1 MTISRW
7 IAGTALALAAIP
19 VTAAPTG
26 QISAQRLSDVDKF
39 ISSDAFEGRGPATR
53 AETKTI
59 DYIAAQ
65 YKAIGLKPGG
75 DTANGQRSWFQNV
88 PLLKSDIAGAPQFA
102 LNLGN
107 GQTIQLSQGD
117 QIALKAPLNGQS
129 AINLANTPLLFVGYG
144 VSAPERNWDDFKG
157 QDVHGKLLVV
167 LINDP
172 DFEAGGD
179 GDFGGK
185 AMTYYGRW
193 TYKYEEA
200 ARRGAAGVLIV
211 HETDPASYGWN
222 TVKNSNTNTQFDIVR
237 QDPAAE
243 HTAFESWIQR
253 PLAEQIFAASGLNFD
268 QAKAAAKLRNFQ
280 PIALKATLTANAQAN
295 VATIISHNVVG
306 YLPGTKYPDET
317 IIYSAHWDH
326 LGIGKPDDR
335 GDTIYNGALDNATG
349 IAQLLEQAR
358 AFAREPRTDRSVV
371 FLAVTAEEK
380 GLLGSEY
387 YAQNPLFPAS
397 KTVGVIN
404 TDGGQ
409 IWGPA
414 KNFTISGNAKLG
426 LLDDLIAEGKKQGR
440 YYSPDPHPEAG
451 HFYRSDHFSFAKV
464 GVPAISF
471 GDGND
476 LVNGGIA
483 RGEALGK
490 EYVTKH
496 YHQPSDE
503 WSPSWDFTGMVQDVQ
518 LMHNLGRD
526 LANSRDWPDWSP
538 DSEFRAIRDRTA
550 GRSRR
555 DALRRRPKL
564 RGRRKESAVE
574 RNARARPSRSSGRA
588 GRALDASL
596 VRCRS

>member
-1 MTISRW
+1 MMNKFRW
-7 IAGTALALAAIP
+7 FAASALAFAAIP
-19 VTAAPTG
+19 VFAASPG
-26 QISAQRLSDVDKF
+26 SFSPQRLSDIDRF

-59 DYIAAQ
+59 NYIAGQFRA
-65 YKAIGLKPGG
+65 AGLKPPGDVVGG
-75 DTANGQRSWFQNV
+75 KRSWFQNV
-88 PLLKSDIAGAPQFA
+88 PLLRSEITGSPQFS

-107 GQTIQLSQGD
+107 GQTLQLTQGNE
-117 QIALKAPLNGQS
+117 IALKAPMNGQS
-129 AINLANTPLLFVGYG
+129 SVNLANVPLVFLGYG
-144 VSAPERNWDDFKG
+144 VSAPERGWDDFKG
-157 QDVHGKLLVV
+157 VDVRGKLIVV

-172 DFEAGGD
+172 DFEGGE

-222 TVKNSNTNTQFDIVR
+222 TVKNSNTNAQFDIVR
-237 QDPAAE
+237 KDPAAT
-243 HTAFESWIQR
+243 HTVFESWIQR
-253 PLAEQIFAASGLNFD
+253 PLAERIFAASGLNFE
-268 QAKAAAKLRNFQ
+268 QAKAAARTKAFQ
-280 PIALKATLTANAQAN
+280 PIPLKATLTASAQAK
-295 VATIISHNVVG
+295 VGTITSHNVAG
-306 YLPGTKYPDET
+306 YLPGKRYPDET
-317 IIYSAHWDH
+317 VIYTAHWDH
-326 LGIGKPDDR
+326 LGIGKPDER

-349 IAQLLEQAR
+349 IAQLIEQAR
-358 AFAREPRTDRSVV
+358 AFAREPRTDRSVL

-387 YAQNPLFPAS
+387 YAHNPLFPLG
-397 KTVGVIN
+397 KTVGVLN

-409 IWGPA
+409 LWGRA
-414 KNFTISGNAKLG
+414 RNFTISGNAKLD
-426 LLDDLIAEGKKQGR
+426 LLDMLIAEGKKQGR

-483 RGEALGK
+483 RGEALQK
-490 EYVTKH
+490 EYVEKH

-503 WSPSWDFTGMVQDVQ
+503 WSPAWDFTGMAEDDQ
-518 LMHNLGRD
+518 LLHNLGRD
-526 LANSRDWPDWSP
+526 LANSRVWPNWSP
-538 DSEFRAIRDRTA
+538 DSEFRATRDQSA
-550 GRSRR
+550 GERGG
-555 DALRRRPKL
+555 AAAAPKKGE
-564 RGRRKESAVE
+564 RG
-574 RNARARPSRSSGRA
+574 
-588 GRALDASL
+588 
-596 VRCRS
+596 

>member
-1 MTISRW
+1 MNKFRW
-7 IAGTALALAAIP
+7 LAATAIALAALP
-19 VTAAPTG
+19 AAAAPTG
-26 QISAQRLSDVDKF
+26 QISAQRMSHVDKF

-59 DYIAAQ
+59 NYIADQ
-65 YKAIGLKPGG
+65 MKAIGLKPAG
-75 DTANGQRSWFQNV
+75 DTVNGQRGWFQNV
-88 PLLKSDIAGAPQFA
+88 PLLRSDFAGTPQFT

-107 GQTIQLSQGD
+107 GRSIPLTQGD

-129 AINLANTPLLFVGYG
+129 TVNLANVPLIFAGYG
-144 VSAPERNWDDFKG
+144 VTAPERSWDDFKNV
-157 QDVHGKLLVV
+157 DVRGKLIVV

-172 DFEAGGD
+172 DFDGGE

-222 TVKNSNTNTQFDIVR
+222 TVKNSNTNAQFDIVR
-237 QDPAAE
+237 QNPTAS
-243 HTAFESWIQR
+243 HTVFESWIQR
-253 PLAEQIFAASGLNFD
+253 PLAEQIFAASGLSFD
-268 QAKAAAKLRNFQ
+268 QAKAQAKTKAFQ
-280 PIALKATLTANAQAN
+280 PIPLKATLSATATAN
-295 VATIISHNVVG
+295 VSTITAHNVVG
-306 YLPGTKYPDET
+306 YLPGTRYPDET
-317 IIYSAHWDH
+317 VIYSAHWDH
-326 LGIGKPDDR
+326 LGIGRPDDR

-358 AFAREPRTDRSVV
+358 AFAREPRTERSVV

-387 YAQNPLFPAS
+387 YAQNPLFPAAR
-397 KTVGVIN
+397 TAGVIN
-404 TDGGQ
+404 TDGGS
-409 IWGPA
+409 IYGPA
-414 KNFTISGNAKLG
+414 KNFTISGNARLG
-426 LLDDLIAEGKKQGR
+426 LLDMLIAEGKKQNR

-476 LVNGGIA
+476 LVNGGTA
-483 RGEALGK
+483 RGEALSK
-490 EYVTKH
+490 EYTDKH

-503 WSPSWDFTGMVQDVQ
+503 WQASWDFTGMAQDVQ

-526 LANSRDWPDWSP
+526 LANSRDWPDWGA
-538 DSEFRAIRDRTA
+538 DSEFRAIRDKTSGERPG
-550 GRSRR
+550 GRP
-555 DALRRRPKL
+555 AAAPAAPKKGE
-564 RGRRKESAVE
+564 RG
-574 RNARARPSRSSGRA
+574 
-588 GRALDASL
+588 
-596 VRCRS
+596 

>member
-1 MTISRW
+1 MKTTRW
-7 IAGTALALAAIP
+7 LAASAIALSAVP
-19 VTAAPTG
+19 VTAASTG
-26 QISAQRLSDVDKF
+26 GISPQRLSDVDKF

-59 DYIAAQ
+59 NYIADQ
-65 YKAIGLKPGG
+65 MRAIGLKPAG
-75 DTANGQRSWFQNV
+75 DTVDGQRGWFQNV
-88 PLLKSDIAGAPQFA
+88 PLLKSEWPSTPQFT

-107 GQTIQLSQGD
+107 GQTVPLTQGNE
-117 QIALKAPLNGQS
+117 IALKAPLNGQS
-129 AINLANTPLLFVGYG
+129 TVNLANVPLVFAGYG
-144 VSAPERNWDDFKG
+144 VTAPERNWDDFK
-157 QDVHGKLLVV
+157 DVDVRGKLIVV

-172 DFEAGGD
+172 DFDGGE

-185 AMTYYGRW
+185 SMTYYGRW
-193 TYKYEEA
+193 TYKYEEG
-200 ARRGAAGVLIV
+200 ARKGAAGVLIV

-222 TVKNSNTNTQFDIVR
+222 TVKNSNTNAQFDIVR
-237 QDPAAE
+237 SDPRAA
-243 HTAFESWIQR
+243 HTPFESWIQR
-253 PLAEQIFAASGLNFD
+253 PLADQIFAASGLNFE
-268 QAKAAAKLRNFQ
+268 QAKAAAKRRDFR
-280 PIALKATLTANAQAN
+280 PIALKATLSATGQAQ
-295 VATIISHNVVG
+295 VATITSHNVVG
-306 YLPGTKYPDET
+306 YLPGKTHPDET
-317 IIYSAHWDH
+317 VIYSAHWDH
-326 LGIGKPDDR
+326 LGIGRPDET

-387 YAQNPLFPAS
+387 YAQNPLFPAAR
-397 KTVGVIN
+397 TAGVIN

-409 IWGPA
+409 LWGPA
-414 KNFTISGNAKLG
+414 KNFTISGNAKLD
-426 LLDDLIAEGKKQGR
+426 LLDMLIAEGKKQGR

-476 LVNGGIA
+476 LVSGGIE

-490 EYVTKH
+490 VYVEKH

-503 WSPSWDFTGMVQDVQ
+503 WSPQWDFTGMAQDVQ

-526 LANSRDWPDWSP
+526 LANSRAWPNWST
-538 DSEFRAIRDRTA
+538 DSEFRSIRDQ
-550 GRSRR
+550 
-555 DALRRRPKL
+555 
-564 RGRRKESAVE
+564 
-574 RNARARPSRSSGRA
+574 SSGYRGGA
-588 GRALDASL
+588 VTPAKGERG
-596 VRCRS
+596 